1 MRAFFKPQAQP
12 ASTYTEPHCVAKPRS
27 LPKSVREARPWLAF
41 YEPGVPESLSYPS
54 VTLDALLRE
63 AAAQYPHHV
72 CTSFFGACL
81 TYAQV
86 DELVDRFASGL
97 VRLGVQHGDR
107 IGLMLPNCPQYVIAH
122 FAILRMGAL
131 VVPCNPQYTA
141 RELTH
146 QLAEVKAKALVVL
159 SKMLPQAIAAR
170 NAGAVQRLIV
180 TNIKEFMPS
189 LTAVLFT
196 LFKEQ
201 AGGHRQKLPYGAL
214 RFSDLV
220 RTPAREVVRPP
231 LLDEP
236 AVLQYTGGTTGV
248 PKAAALTHR
257 ALVANAFQTRAWFQ
271 KAGVG
276 RENILALMP
285 FFHVYGLTVA
295 LHMGV
300 VLAAKL
306 TLVPQFEIKGM
317 LKTIARE
324 RPTLLPGAPRV
335 YVALTD
341 AIRRGVKGD
350 LSSIRAC
357 ISGSAPLPR
366 EVAYAFEQISGGVV
380 VEGYGLTE
388 ASPVTH
394 ANPLFGEH
402 RIGTVGLP
410 LPDVECRICDLED
423 PSRVLGYGVVGEVC
437 IRGPNLMSSYWG
449 QREESANALRDGW
462 LYTGDIGLMD
472 NDGYL
477 TIIDRKK
484 EMIIVNGLKV
494 FPHEVEEILYA
505 HPSVLYAAVIGIPD
519 PTHGEVVKAF
529 VQLKYGKSATPDE
542 LRDHCTSALAKF
554 KVPVAVEI
562 RETLPMS
569 NLGKVLRKD
578 LAAEEAARASGGQG
592 R

>member
-1 MRAFFKPQAQP
+1 
-12 ASTYTEPHCVAKPRS
+12 VAKPRDLTES
-27 LPKSVREARPWLAF
+27 DRTSRPWLAF
-41 YEPGVPESLSYPS
+41 YEPGVPDSLSYPS
-54 VTLDALLRE
+54 ATLDALLRE
-63 AAAQYPHHV
+63 SAARYPHHV
-72 CTSFFGACL
+72 CTSFFGAQL

-86 DELVDRFASGL
+86 DGLVDRFASGL
-97 VRLGVQHGDR
+97 VRLGVRHGDR
-107 IGLMLPNCPQYVIAH
+107 VALMLPNCPQYVIAH
-122 FAILRMGAL
+122 FAVLRIGAI
-131 VVPCNPQYTA
+131 VVPCNPHYTA

-146 QLAEVKAKALVVL
+146 QLAEVKAKAIVVL
-159 SKMLPQAIAAR
+159 TKMLPQAIAACD
-170 NAGAVQRLIV
+170 AGAVEQLIV

-196 LFKEQ
+196 LFKERP
-201 AGGHRQKLPYGAL
+201 GGHRQKLPSQAVRFRDLAL
-214 RFSDLV
+214 
-220 RTPAREVVRPP
+220 TPAKGVAWPP
-231 LLDEP
+231 LPDEP

-248 PKAAALTHR
+248 PKAAVLTHR
-257 ALVANAFQTRAWFQ
+257 ALLANAFQTRAWFQ
-271 KAGVG
+271 RAEVG

-285 FFHVYGLTVA
+285 YFHVYGLTVA

-306 TLVPQFEIKGM
+306 TLLPRFEIKDM
-317 LKTIARE
+317 LKTIAKE
-324 RPTLLPGAPRV
+324 RPSLLPGAPRV

-341 AIRRGVKGD
+341 AIRCGLKGD

-357 ISGSAPLPR
+357 LSGSAPLPR
-366 EVAYAFEQISGGVV
+366 EVADAFEQLSGGVV

-394 ANPLFGEH
+394 ANPLFGKD

-410 LPDVECRICDLED
+410 LPDVECRICDLDD
-423 PSRVLGYGVVGEVC
+423 PSRVLGYGGVGEVC
-437 IRGPNLMSSYWG
+437 VRGPNLMSGYWE
-449 QREESANALRDGW
+449 RPEESAKALREGW
-462 LYTGDIGLMD
+462 LHTGDIGRMD

-494 FPHEVEEILYA
+494 FPRDVEEILYA

-529 VQLKYGKSATPDE
+529 VQLKPGKSATPDE
-542 LRDHCTSALAKF
+542 LRDHCTRALAKF

-562 RETLPMS
+562 RETLPVS

-578 LAAEEAARASGGQG
+578 LAAEEAARASGDLG